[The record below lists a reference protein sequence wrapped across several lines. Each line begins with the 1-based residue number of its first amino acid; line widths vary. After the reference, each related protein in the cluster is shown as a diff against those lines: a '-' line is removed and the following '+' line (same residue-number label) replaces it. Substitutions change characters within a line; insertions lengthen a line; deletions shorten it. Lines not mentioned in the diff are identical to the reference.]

1 MLLYCAATGEQ
12 AEDDEDDGDQEKEM
26 NPCTEHMESDEA
38 NQPEHEQNNSD
49 GPKHCDFS
57 CELPG
62 DVFPRGW
69 KDRPRAVM

>member
-1 MLLYCAATGEQ
+1 
-12 AEDDEDDGDQEKEM
+12 M

-38 NQPEHEQNNSD
+38 NQPEYEQNNSD